1 MLRAPCPPADPYR
14 RRECPPPWAQT
25 LPAPSSACLPGEEL
39 TGRGA
44 EAPGTLRRPPQ
55 APVPPSA
62 MTPRMSVPI
71 ARAGCNPHHSRGSA
85 LSEQT
90 GPLCSRGSIS
100 QHPVAHTPSTPDPC
114 FSKTQLP
121 NGLLL
126 APAMPVQHPRVLR
139 KGLCPAGLCGDVRM
153 EPSASVEQTQLSPS
167 LVLTPATT
175 ARQAGSTRRQ
185 YLLCPSQDLP
195 ESEPPPDPAPGRK
208 AAALRLHTTNPLVS
222 PPRPSHLHV
231 HLHHFSCCGRHGSP
245 SAKRTPT

>member
-44 EAPGTLRRPPQ
+44 EAPGTLRRPPR

-71 ARAGCNPHHSRGSA
+71 ASAGCNPHHSRGSA

-100 QHPVAHTPSTPDPC
+100 QH
-114 FSKTQLP
+114 LP
-121 NGLLL
+121 ASRGSHS
-126 APAMPVQHPRVLR
+126 QHPRPLFLQDAAAKR
-139 KGLCPAGLCGDVRM
+139 AASRPGHACPTPTCPEKGAL
-153 EPSASVEQTQLSPS
+153 
-167 LVLTPATT
+167 
-175 ARQAGSTRRQ
+175 
-185 YLLCPSQDLP
+185 
-195 ESEPPPDPAPGRK
+195 PGRP
-208 AAALRLHTTNPLVS
+208 LR
-222 PPRPSHLHV
+222 
-231 HLHHFSCCGRHGSP
+231 GRQDG
-245 SAKRTPT
+245 AKRFS